1 MDGWCSLPHQPDAL
15 EMVCSRLVCAFMTT
29 PHTLGVQCVSA
40 VRECERERERE
51 REHLP
56 RGFSSSPSPS
66 RLHRAG
72 PSTQLQ
78 LCPRGTSCQRRPLR
92 TDTVRPVGLL
102 CGACT
107 ARLSRYR
114 SAFLAAA
121 CLRSSARCRESCSTA
136 DENDSPSPHAANSSV
151 VVVHSSRSLAEERVS
166 LRPLPASLP
175 AVVRVLPAGTAAC
188 VSRALAY
195 RCPGLIGPALAS
207 QSQVPIPTT
216 SASAPPPPHRRL

>member
-1 MDGWCSLPHQPDAL
+1 MSLACSFTCWPGPCVSSETACLPRDSALCALPHAMDGWCSLPHQPDAL

-29 PHTLGVQCVSA
+29 PDTLWSA
-40 VRECERERERE
+40 VRERER
-51 REHLP
+51 LP
-56 RGFSSSPSPS
+56 RGFSSSPSSS

-78 LCPRGTSCQRRPLR
+78 LCPRGTSCQQRPLR

-102 CGACT
+102 CGSCT

-136 DENDSPSPHAANSSV
+136 DENDSFST
-151 VVVHSSRSLAEERVS
+151 RSKLQR
-166 LRPLPASLP
+166 R
-175 AVVRVLPAGTAAC
+175 C
-188 VSRALAY
+188 RAFFAFA
-195 RCPGLIGPALAS
+195 R
-207 QSQVPIPTT
+207 
-216 SASAPPPPHRRL
+216 